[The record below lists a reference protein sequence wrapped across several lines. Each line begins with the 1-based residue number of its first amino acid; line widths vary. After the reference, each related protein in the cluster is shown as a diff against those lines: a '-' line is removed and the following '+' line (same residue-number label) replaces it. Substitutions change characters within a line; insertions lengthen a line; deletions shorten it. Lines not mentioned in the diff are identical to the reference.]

1 MAKEYLPEEYTLR
14 EGVTNWPEYILTT
27 TGEWAYT
34 YKGEF
39 ENPRIYF
46 DAEGGNPKYN
56 YLVFRRVEGKIKEV
70 DVSIHNGDWER
81 LNLPDSPTAR
91 KWIYDATYDTYYRDP
106 YGTQIKCGCVKVK
119 SMRSINSL
127 EEHVEVLNSLDESVS
142 VFDQKYEASVII
154 LNAIWPELQMWVPK
168 KGWPGYFD
176 KLGQSSGIGMTKL
189 KLGITEPAF
198 EPGSLDKFLK
208 FEQESLNP
216 ISEKNRAK
224 VWLDALEYSATITG
238 VKSKIDNVMTNIL
251 KRLKEPGEEIEKI
264 TRNAHRSGNSDTTNI
279 KEINTIMQAIFSSV
293 PLVPSYF
300 QGFNFLTA
308 VVRASVNNIKD
319 ATRILVHLLFT
330 NLYTVNGEKCQIDKF
345 VSDNAPKTTGIL
357 TIKSTANLIIRVLE
371 HSREYKHLDKLKE
384 GSLYTISVFNFTRIV
399 TMFTHTDIIVGGNDL
414 LVKQRVLD
422 ALIFHHPLLPIYI
435 SASYL
440 LIPKIQEIVF
450 KTEPEQIH
458 NKTWPPID
466 SLEMLGQILEKA
478 YNLYNRFPP
487 PLLLGAP
494 PPPSVATGAADV
506 ADDDASSVVGANP
519 VGANPVGANPV
530 GAKPAVAKPVGA
542 NPAVAKPVGANP
554 AVAKSADADARSR
567 PAIYKYFEEQEQGK
581 LFCGKHALNNLLG
594 AEFYT
599 AKGDATAY
607 AEEELKAIVTQRNV
621 HLILTGGAS
630 IPLDLNRFCNYISHV
645 NSRLIDDAENE
656 ACPSNG
662 NFSTSILKLA
672 LTVLGYNVDSTIGKM
687 VADHNFEKDRDE
699 ETLIGYMINYGNY
712 HWVCLLYT
720 GTNYLYKDSIEKSV
734 KPEMAPIPYKRVKEY
749 LTAKADGG
757 AKIAEFY
764 KVSTG
769 GVPSMGP
776 IQSYREAER
785 EEVRE
790 QVTLNAKKAELKG
803 MLDRGINEDLKD
815 GLALIIDSIY
825 EDAQVEKMRAIL
837 SNKAVMNTIKPKNI
851 TNHIDAFLLVYGL
864 STDENETI
872 KQIQNDLTNL
882 FALTELFAPSD
893 VVKFKPLDIMVV
905 YFICCKYDDAHEI
918 LYDSI
923 GKDDGINGVLSRKYK
938 DIRPT
943 PVNGQPERKSTKVI
957 RCQSLDVFI
966 DINLQLT
973 VNNVKYS
980 TSHLNSS
987 SVYNFCHA
995 EVVDLG
1001 DEEEEE

>member
-1 MAKEYLPEEYTLR
+1 MVKIGWMAKEYLPAEYTLR
-14 EGVTNWPEYILTT
+14 KRGTNWPEYILTT
-27 TGEWAYT
+27 TGKWAYT

-46 DAEGGNPKYN
+46 DAEGDNPKYN

-81 LNLPDSPTAR
+81 LNLPDSPRAR
-91 KWIYDATYDTYYRDP
+91 KWIYDTNKKYYRDP

-127 EEHVEVLNSLDESVS
+127 EEHVEVLMSLDESVS
-142 VFDQKYEASVII
+142 VFDQKYKASVIV

-176 KLGQSSGIGMTKL
+176 KLGQWSGIGRTKL

-198 EPGSLDKFLK
+198 GLGSLDKFLK

-216 ISEKNRAK
+216 ISDKNRAA
-224 VWLDALEYSATITG
+224 VWLEALEYSARITD
-238 VKSKIDNVMTNIL
+238 VESKIGKVMPGIL
-251 KRLKEPGEEIEKI
+251 KRLKEPGEEIQNI
-264 TRNAHRSGNSDTTNI
+264 TQNAKRSGNSDPESI
-279 KEINTIMQAIFSSV
+279 KEIDTIMQAIFSSV
-293 PLVPSYF
+293 PLVPSYM

-308 VVRASVNNIKD
+308 AVRASVNNIEH

-330 NLYTVNGEKCQIDKF
+330 NLYTVNGEKWQIDRF
-345 VSDNAPKTTGIL
+345 VNDNAGKYPGL
-357 TIKSTANLIIRVLE
+357 FTIKSTGNLIIRVLE

-384 GSLYTISVFNFTRIV
+384 GSLYTISVFNSIRIV

-440 LIPKIQEIVF
+440 LMPKIQEIVF
-450 KTEPEQIH
+450 ETEPENIH

-506 ADDDASSVVGANP
+506 ADDAASVAGANP
-519 VGANPVGANPV
+519 AD
-530 GAKPAVAKPVGA
+530 AKSAVAKPVGA
-542 NPAVAKPVGANP
+542 NPAE
-554 AVAKSADADARSR
+554 ADARSR
-567 PAIYKYFEEQEQGK
+567 PAIYDHFEQQEKGK

-607 AEEELKAIVTQRNV
+607 TENELKAIVTQRNV
-621 HLILTGGAS
+621 DLILTGGAS

-645 NSRLIDDAENE
+645 NSRLIDDTGNE

-672 LTVLGYNVDSTIGKM
+672 LTVLGYNVDSTIGKR
-687 VADHNFEKDRDE
+687 VAIHNFEKDKAE
-699 ETLIGYMINYGNY
+699 ENLIGYMINYGNY
-712 HWVCLLYT
+712 HWVCLVYT
-720 GTNYLYKDSIEKSV
+720 GTNYLYKDSLEKSAT
-734 KPEMAPIPYKRVKEY
+734 PEMKPIPYNTVKEY
-749 LTAKADGG
+749 LAAKADGG

-776 IQSYREAER
+776 IQSYREEER
-785 EEVRE
+785 EEGRV
-790 QVTLNAKKAELKG
+790 QVSLNAKKAELKG
-803 MLDRGINEDLKD
+803 MLDRSINEDLKD

-837 SNKAVMNTIKPKNI
+837 SEKKVINTIKPKNI

-864 STDENETI
+864 STDEDENKTI

-882 FALTELFAPSD
+882 FALTEVFAPSD
-893 VVKFKPLDIMVV
+893 AGGFTPLDIMAV

-918 LYDSI
+918 LYESI
-923 GKDDGINGVLSRKYK
+923 EKDDDINGVLSRKYK

-943 PVNGQPERKSTKVI
+943 HVSGQPERKSTKVI